1 MSKFNDLMY
10 FTDQITKSINLITIM
25 HDILAIYA
33 FQKYF
38 GQITSAK
45 YVLCTQTDKKDKKK
59 VKTAIDVNVWTNG
72 N

>member
-1 MSKFNDLMY
+1 
-10 FTDQITKSINLITIM
+10 M